1 MIVEP
6 LISYYVEL
14 VIHDQDMY
22 AYMRDCKELLRIH
35 SVIGFTNGVICS
47 ENEIEEIAMSQI
59 YVDYI
64 MDKCSNSFETWL

>member
-1 MIVEP
+1 MIVER
-6 LISYYVEL
+6 LFSFYVEL
-14 VIHDQDMY
+14 IIQDIN
-22 AYMRDCKELLRIH
+22 AYMGDCEELLRIH
-35 SVIGFTNGVICS
+35 SVIGFTNGVSCS

>member
-1 MIVEP
+1 MIVER

-14 VIHDQDMY
+14 VIHDQDMH
-22 AYMRDCKELLRIH
+22 AYMRDCKELRIH
-35 SVIGFTNGVICS
+35 SVIGCTNGVSCS
-47 ENEIEEIAMSQI
+47 ENEIEEIVMSQI